1 MHLQAKKTD
10 TALEQLRVLAGTLVP
25 TLSAWLASRANCY
38 SSMVMSEVS
47 EKSSV
52 GVALA
57 GQYILADVTKLGE
70 LLRLVMMSSLPNASH
85 VHGQ

>member
-57 GQYILADVTKLGE
+57 GVNTFSMTSQESENCCAW
-70 LLRLVMMSSLPNASH
+70 P
-85 VHGQ
+85 

>member
-52 GVALA
+52 GVAHA
-57 GQYILADVTKLGE
+57 GVNTF
-70 LLRLVMMSSLPNASH
+70 SLTSQNSESCC
-85 VHGQ
+85 VWS

>member
-47 EKSSV
+47 EKV
-52 GVALA
+52 L
-57 GQYILADVTKLGE
+57 
-70 LLRLVMMSSLPNASH
+70 
-85 VHGQ
+85 